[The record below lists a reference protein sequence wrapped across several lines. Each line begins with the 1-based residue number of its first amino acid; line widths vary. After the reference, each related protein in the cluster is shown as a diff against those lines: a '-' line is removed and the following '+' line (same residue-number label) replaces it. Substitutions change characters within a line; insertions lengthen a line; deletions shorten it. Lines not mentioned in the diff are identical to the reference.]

1 VIAHFFAIIISHV
14 LHPPSLPCVI
24 TIVCYQRP
32 PSGRVGWELPCA
44 DAPWRLATPC
54 GLAYAAATLPAP
66 HLVTALPVSVSPG
79 DSLVEGKVREW

>member
-1 VIAHFFAIIISHV
+1 M
-14 LHPPSLPCVI
+14 C
-24 TIVCYQRP
+24 CQRP

-66 HLVTALPVSVSPG
+66 HLVTAVPVSVSPG